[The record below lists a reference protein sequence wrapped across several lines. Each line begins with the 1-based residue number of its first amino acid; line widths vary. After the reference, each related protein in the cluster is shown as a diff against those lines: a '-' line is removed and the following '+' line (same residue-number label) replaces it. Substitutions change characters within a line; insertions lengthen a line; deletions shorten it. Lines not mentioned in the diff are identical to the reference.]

1 MCVPT
6 FRLTNYANSPTA
18 PPPIPNF
25 YLQMLARLGYS
36 VKLCSS
42 SGGTLRSIKHSFLT
56 AARPTPYGGEPRSAT
71 AACSPPAATC
81 RRLSGR
87 VAPAPRCPCAAVQY
101 LTRLPAVQASNPP
114 PSRPSPPAGE
124 PTVWVIDPAFA
135 QAFQVVSPTPR
146 YAFLLSAVPAL
157 LVAPLPRVL
166 RAVLLLGAELARCFE
181 AKDLPLPPWRHAD
194 ALATRYDTA
203 TSAEV
208 RPDGVAVPA
217 PSAASSAAPSAAAR
231 KQQRDAEQRERVQLR
246 LLKLGVPA
254 SAIAA
259 AGAELSEP
267 RSPPT
272 PEAAAGRQ
280 PASSRSSL
288 DEAIDSPRSVV
299 QVCAAGCRVDV
310 PAGVWRMALQCGR
323 LRSLWRRVGGVCQR
337 WCLQAQQSSTTTT
350 HPAPPPSSICCA
362 GGGAG
367 RPVARLRHRWP
378 RPRVRLLGHGKQS
391 RPAASAARAA
401 LQPAAAPSGL
411 RRLHC
416 VSAPLRRPLA
426 ARLAG
431 PAPPLALQPKAAAA
445 PCTAR
450 YLPSLLYATRHLAC
464 PPKPLCLY
472 ALPIHTC
479 SYLNESLLMPTLLL
493 ARFRGCSPCSTLTSF
508 VVQQLQQCPFI
519 PAMARALADA
529 TPFINERLTRQL

>member
-1 MCVPT
+1 M
-6 FRLTNYANSPTA
+6 
-18 PPPIPNF
+18 
-25 YLQMLARLGYS
+25 
-36 VKLCSS
+36 
-42 SGGTLRSIKHSFLT
+42 
-56 AARPTPYGGEPRSAT
+56 
-71 AACSPPAATC
+71 
-81 RRLSGR
+81 
-87 VAPAPRCPCAAVQY
+87 
-101 LTRLPAVQASNPP
+101 
-114 PSRPSPPAGE
+114 
-124 PTVWVIDPAFA
+124 WVIDPAFA

-217 PSAASSAAPSAAAR
+217 PSAASFAAPSAAAR

-299 QVCAAGCRVDV
+299 QVCAAGCRGGCASGCVADGAAVQALGEPVAAGGRRV
-310 PAGVWRMALQCGR
+310 PAMVLAGATVQYHHHSPC
-323 LRSLWRRVGGVCQR
+323 
-337 WCLQAQQSSTTTT
+337 SSTVLHLLCRRRSGAPCRAPSPPVAPPTSAFVGARQAKPASGKRGASGSPASSGSQR
-350 HPAPPPSSICCA
+350 PAPPA
-362 GGGAG
+362 
-367 RPVARLRHRWP
+367 LRER
-378 RPRVRLLGHGKQS
+378 
-391 RPAASAARAA
+391 
-401 LQPAAAPSGL
+401 PAAAPA
-411 RRLHC
+411 RRQ
-416 VSAPLRRPLA
+416 VGWPGA
-426 ARLAG
+426 AFG
-431 PAPPLALQPKAAAA
+431 PAA
-445 PCTAR
+445 
-450 YLPSLLYATRHLAC
+450 
-464 PPKPLCLY
+464 
-472 ALPIHTC
+472 
-479 SYLNESLLMPTLLL
+479 
-493 ARFRGCSPCSTLTSF
+493 
-508 VVQQLQQCPFI
+508 
-519 PAMARALADA
+519 
-529 TPFINERLTRQL
+529 